1 MCKQNSKKTENYEKV
16 DLKRIFQM
24 RKGSKQ
30 QTEEDLQT
38 PSRKKTSPWYIIG
51 KLLKTGKKKNKKL

>member
-30 QTEEDLQT
+30 
-38 PSRKKTSPWYIIG
+38 
-51 KLLKTGKKKNKKL
+51 